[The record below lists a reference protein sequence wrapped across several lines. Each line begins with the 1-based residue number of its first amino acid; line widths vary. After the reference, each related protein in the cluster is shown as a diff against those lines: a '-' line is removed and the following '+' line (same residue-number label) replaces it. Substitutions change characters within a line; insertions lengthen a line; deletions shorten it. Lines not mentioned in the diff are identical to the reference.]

1 MEKDN
6 KVIKFKKYNL
16 LIVFLLLI
24 IGGSLYIGIVMAQVT
39 IDLTSTGEITLMK
52 QNGIVI
58 TDVTLFS
65 KSNGETYLINNFN
78 KSILNTKITL
88 ENNPTSYLTYAVTVK
103 NTTTDS
109 YIFDEIIYDSDPAF
123 YSNSNIVTS
132 IETNSSNGS
141 INLGETLNPQET
153 KTFYV
158 KFNYDNVNNIT
169 DTTLDAVLNF
179 KFRKVYNITYT
190 NITMN
195 QTYPT
200 TALEGK
206 NLVIN
211 FVNPAP
217 DALEITMNGE
227 SYTGFTYT
235 NHTLTIQNV
244 TGDISIEGTVQVIEF
259 TSTTNSITNTDVN
272 GMTLDEFTSTTFN
285 LVNNSERKIKSITI
299 TITANMS
306 GSGSQY
312 LTPRVTYDG
321 TTKTTSISLK
331 STSQTPHDVTAKSV
345 SMNLQPRIENGTEFT
360 LNFTGTPSTSATVY
374 YIVSYTI
381 TANYQ

>member
-1 MEKDN
+1 MGD
-6 KVIKFKKYNL
+6 
-16 LIVFLLLI
+16 
-24 IGGSLYIGIVMAQVT
+24 T
-39 IDLTSTGEITLMK
+39 I
-52 QNGIVI
+52 
-58 TDVTLFS
+58 
-65 KSNGETYLINNFN
+65 
-78 KSILNTKITL
+78 
-88 ENNPTSYLTYAVTVK
+88 
-103 NTTTDS
+103 
-109 YIFDEIIYDSDPAF
+109 
-123 YSNSNIVTS
+123 
-132 IETNSSNGS
+132 
-141 INLGETLNPQET
+141 NPQET

-158 KFNYDNVNNIT
+158 KFNYDNANNIT

-190 NITMN
+190 NITMD

-217 DALEITMNGE
+217 DALAITMNGE

-244 TGDISIEGTVQVIEF
+244 TGDISIEGTIQVIEF

-285 LVNNSERKIKSITI
+285 LVNNSERKIRSITI

-312 LTPRVTYDG
+312 LTPTVIYDG

-345 SMNLQPRIENGTEFT
+345 SMNLQPRIQNGTEFT

>member
-1 MEKDN
+1 
-6 KVIKFKKYNL
+6 
-16 LIVFLLLI
+16 
-24 IGGSLYIGIVMAQVT
+24 MAQVT

-109 YIFDEIIYDSDPAF
+109 YIFDEIIYDSDQAF

-158 KFNYDNVNNIT
+158 KFNYDNANNIT

-190 NITMN
+190 NITMD

-217 DALEITMNGE
+217 DALAITMNGE

-244 TGDISIEGTVQVIEF
+244 TGDISIEGTIQVIEF

-312 LTPRVTYDG
+312 LTPTIIYDG

-345 SMNLQPRIENGTEFT
+345 SMNLQPRIQNGTEFT

>member
-6 KVIKFKKYNL
+6 KVIKYKKYNL

-39 IDLTSTGEITLMK
+39 IDLTTTGEITLMK

-158 KFNYDNVNNIT
+158 KFNYDNANNIT

-190 NITMN
+190 NITMD

-217 DALEITMNGE
+217 DTLAITMNGE

-244 TGDISIEGTVQVIEF
+244 TGDISIEGTIQVIEF

-285 LVNNSERKIKSITI
+285 LVNNSERKIRSITI

-312 LTPRVTYDG
+312 LTPTVIYDG

-345 SMNLQPRIENGTEFT
+345 SMNLQPRIQNGTEFT

>member
-6 KVIKFKKYNL
+6 KVIKYKKYNL